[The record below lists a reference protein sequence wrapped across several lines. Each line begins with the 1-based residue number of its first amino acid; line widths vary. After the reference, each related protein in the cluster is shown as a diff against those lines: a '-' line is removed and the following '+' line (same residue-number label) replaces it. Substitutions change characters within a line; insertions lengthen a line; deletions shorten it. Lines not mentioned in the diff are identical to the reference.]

1 MQNVFS
7 GRLTSTKGGAFL
19 VGGAA
24 ALIAG
29 LLLVVYL
36 NRYRDSVNNSAEAAP
51 VLVARQLIPQGT
63 PGSVIAQKR
72 LYDLKQIAHSDIKS
86 GAIVDA
92 GYLNGRVAAHD
103 IYPGQ
108 QITDLDVSTAV
119 TNALPTQITGRQRAV
134 ALDVGG
140 AHGLVGFVG
149 DGDHVDIY
157 YETGSAGSTDLAL
170 LAANVTILRA
180 PAKDTPVVLKADA
193 AAAQKLALAGD
204 TGSLWFLLRPSA
216 QAKEPPRKLLTSQQL
231 LALIQAE
238 R

>member
-7 GRLTSTKGGAFL
+7 GKLTSTKGGAFL

-36 NRYRDSVNNSAEAAP
+36 NRYRNSVNNSAEAAP

-72 LYDLKQIAHSDIKS
+72 YYDLKQIAHSDIKT
-86 GAIVDA
+86 GAVVDA
-92 GYLNGRVAAHD
+92 GYLNGRVATHD

-119 TNALPTQITGRQRAV
+119 TNALPTQITGRQRAF
-134 ALDVGG
+134 ALNVDG
-140 AHGLVGFVG
+140 ARGLVGFVA
-149 DGDHVDIY
+149 DGDHVDVY
-157 YETGSAGSTDLAL
+157 YETGSAGSTLLAL
-170 LAANVTILRA
+170 LASNVVVLRA

-193 AAAQKLALAGD
+193 ALAQRLALAGD

-216 QAKEPPRKLLTSQQL
+216 QAKHAPAKLITSQELLT
-231 LALIQAE
+231 LIQRE